1 MQIQTLGRCLKEQ
14 LTNGLDDDGMM
25 VEIIWEITSVVETS
39 LVTSVQVLALARR
52 VEAQMIQTTMLD
64 SLKEPRDF
72 DAIRSEKRDQK

>member
-52 VEAQMIQTTMLD
+52 VGSPDDPNHNARQ
-64 SLKEPRDF
+64 F
-72 DAIRSEKRDQK
+72 KRTPGILMQ